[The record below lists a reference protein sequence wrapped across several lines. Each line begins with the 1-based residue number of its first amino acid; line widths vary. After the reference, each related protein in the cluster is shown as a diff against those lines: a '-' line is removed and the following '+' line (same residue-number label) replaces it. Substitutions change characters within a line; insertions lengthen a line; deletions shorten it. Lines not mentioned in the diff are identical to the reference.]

1 MLITA
6 KPWKYNMKVYKARLL
21 LTCLFLGCMLLP
33 LRVTAQTA
41 KAVQVKYVSKENIY
55 LNAGS
60 AAGLAVG
67 DILSVRK
74 NGKEIA
80 RLKIAFVARH
90 SASCTIIRQTGLP
103 AVGDK
108 VVVIEKATPL
118 KKETVIAE
126 KKPETTGVKKK
137 TKPIRRERASQPR
150 ISGYLSAQ
158 WYQFDDRG
166 SSNLDY
172 RQPTIRFNLRATRL
186 FGDDYRLRIKWRS
199 RYDQRR
205 VSLSSAIPRNEWRNR
220 LYEVSFRYANEKAPF
235 NWAMGR
241 IISNAFS
248 GVGYIDGIML
258 QHNISSRWRWGLFG
272 GLQPEWH
279 YSTAPASIQ
288 KYGLFAAYKVGD
300 YSSHRFESTLS
311 MAGAYHGGTVS
322 REFMYWQNNYSWGSS
337 FTLFQS
343 LELDLNRDWKQKTT
357 GETVS
362 LTGVYINGRY
372 TFNRRYSVGLS
383 YDNRKNYLTWYS
395 RTLAD
400 SLFNDA
406 FRQGVR
412 LTLNARLFRNFRL
425 FANGGLRHRQD
436 AVDITW
442 SYMGGLNW
450 NRMLGTPLMLML
462 RYAGFNNFYTI
473 GINPNVSLSYR
484 FRGGHLARLSYGYYG
499 YALKADNS
507 ENHRNWIRL
516 NSQFELPL
524 DMFMSGEY
532 QYDWGDDLN
541 GQRFFIELGYRF

>member
-1 MLITA
+1 
-6 KPWKYNMKVYKARLL
+6 MKAYGASLF
-21 LTCLFLGCMLLP
+21 LTCVCLGCMLLP
-33 LRVTAQTA
+33 GRVAAQTG

-60 AAGLAVG
+60 VAGLAVG

-74 NGKEIA
+74 NGREIA
-80 RLKIAFVARH
+80 RLKIAYVARH
-90 SASCTIIRQTGLP
+90 SASCTIISQKGKP

-108 VVVIEKATPL
+108 VVVL
-118 KKETVIAE
+118 KKAVRPE
-126 KKPETTGVKKK
+126 KKAAIVETKAEARSVKR
-137 TKPIRRERASQPR
+137 KPKSRNRSSLPR

-166 SSNLDY
+166 SSNLDF
-172 RQPTIRFNLRATRL
+172 RQPTIRFSLRATRL

-205 VSLSSAIPRNEWRNR
+205 TGLASAIPRNEWRNR
-220 LYEVSFRYANEKAPF
+220 LYEVSFRYANEKARF

-248 GVGYIDGIML
+248 GVGYIDGLML

-279 YSTAPASIQ
+279 YSTSPASIQ
-288 KYGLFAAYKVGD
+288 KYGMFAAYKVGN
-300 YSSHRFESTLS
+300 YSGHRFESTLS
-311 MAGAYHGGTVS
+311 LAGAYHGNTVS
-322 REFMYWQNNYSWGSS
+322 REFMYWQNSYSWGNS
-337 FTLFQS
+337 FNLFQS
-343 LELDLNRDWKQKTT
+343 LELDLNRDWKRNTT

-372 TFNRRYSVGLS
+372 NFFNNRFSVGLS
-383 YDNRKNYLTWYS
+383 YDNRKNYLTYFS

-406 FRQGVR
+406 FRQGLR
-412 LTLNARLFRNFRL
+412 LSLNARLFRNFRL

-436 AVDITW
+436 VSDITW
-442 SYMGGLNW
+442 SYMGGLSW
-450 NRMLGTPLMLML
+450 QRMFATPFVLMI
-462 RYAGFNNFYTI
+462 RYAGFSNFYTV
-473 GINPNVSLSYR
+473 GINPNASLSYR
-484 FRGGHLARLSYGYYG
+484 LRGGHLMRLSYGYYG

-507 ENHRNWIRL
+507 ENHRNWVRI
-516 NSQFELPL
+516 NSQWELPL